1 MTEEMTMWDEFV
13 DPALIM
19 YCTIKHV
26 ITGVILFLL
35 IYDRKVVL
43 SIDEPY
49 DCYMRNHIMKIV
61 KEIFLNT
68 KYLN

>member
-1 MTEEMTMWDEFV
+1 MTMWDEFV

-35 IYDRKVVL
+35 IYDKKVILLIDKPYNL
-43 SIDEPY
+43 SIR
-49 DCYMRNHIMKIV
+49 DCMI
-61 KEIFLNT
+61 
-68 KYLN
+68 